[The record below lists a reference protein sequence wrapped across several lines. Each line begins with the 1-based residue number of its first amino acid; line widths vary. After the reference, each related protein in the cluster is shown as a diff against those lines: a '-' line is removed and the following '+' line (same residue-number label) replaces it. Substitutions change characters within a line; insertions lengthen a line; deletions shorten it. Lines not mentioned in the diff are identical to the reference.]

1 MSTSKLIHLL
11 NILLVI
17 SAIVMIVLGI
27 KQGIL
32 PPTITGIGF
41 ILIAAI
47 LFLQQK

>member
-1 MSTSKLIHLL
+1 MSKKAKINLL
-11 NILLVI
+11 NILLLI
-17 SAIVMIVLGI
+17 SAVVMIILGL

-47 LFLQQK
+47 FHLQSN

>member
-1 MSTSKLIHLL
+1 MSKKAKINLL
-11 NILLVI
+11 NILLLI
-17 SAIVMIVLGI
+17 SAIVMIILGL

-47 LFLQQK
+47 FHLQNN